1 MASNRKLSFLEAI
14 LPIIFLLLCLSIGY
28 GIFRL
33 KVEILLILSAIFSSF
48 IAYKVGITWDEMMA
62 GIQEKVDKGLSTML
76 ILIIVGAIISTMML
90 SGTLPML
97 IYFGIQT
104 INPRF
109 LYVSAL
115 IICAI
120 VSVCTGTSWGSMG
133 TVGIVMITIASG
145 LDLSLP
151 ITAGAVVSGSYFG
164 DKMSPLS
171 DTTVMAPMVAGA
183 DLYDHI
189 RHMFYTTIPSTII
202 ALIVFTTVGF
212 RTEIDAYATSATVT
226 SMLQTLDV
234 IYDWNVILLLP
245 LVIVL
250 AGSLMKK
257 PPIPVM
263 IISCAVAMVLGIFYQ
278 GFSVTDTFMAA
289 YSGFNINM
297 VTKAAFDSTVVA
309 PEIQTLLNRGGI
321 TSMMSTVLLILCAF
335 SFAGII
341 TKAGCLDVIL
351 KKLLITIKTPGQLI
365 ATTVISCIFMAITTC
380 SGSMVLLIPGE
391 LFSEIYKKMGLAA
404 RNLSRTLED
413 SGTVV
418 VPLVPWAVAGAYA
431 SGVLGVST
439 YQYVPW
445 AVFNYCCVIFTL
457 ICGFTGYGIMTL
469 SQEEN
474 IKQKKERRK

>member
-1 MASNRKLSFLEAI
+1 MTNRKLSFFEAI
-14 LPIIFLLLCLSIGY
+14 LPIIILLLCLSIGY

-33 KVEILLILSAIFSSF
+33 KVEILLIVSAIFASL
-48 IAYKVGITWDEMMA
+48 IALKEGITWEEMME
-62 GIQEKVDKGLSTML
+62 GIGEKVDKGLSTML

-115 IICAI
+115 VICAI

-133 TVGIVMITIASG
+133 TIGVVMITIANSLG
-145 LDLSLP
+145 LSLP
-151 ITAGAVVSGSYFG
+151 ITAGAVVSGAYFG

-202 ALIVFTTVGF
+202 ALAVFTIIGL
-212 RTEIDAYATSATVT
+212 RTEINTQATSSTIT
-226 SMLQTLDV
+226 SMLHTLDS
-234 IYDWNVILLLP
+234 IFDWNVILLLP
-245 LVIVL
+245 LIIIL
-250 AGSLMKK
+250 TGSIMKK
-257 PPIPVM
+257 PTIPVM
-263 IISCAVAMVLGIFYQ
+263 IISCATAMVLGIFYQ

-289 YSGFNINM
+289 YSGFNIHM
-297 VTKAAFDSTVVA
+297 ITKPSFDLTSVT
-309 PEIQTLLNRGGI
+309 PEIQVLLNRGGI

-341 TKAGCLDVIL
+341 TKAGCLDIIL
-351 KKLLITIKTPGQLI
+351 QRLSVAIKTPGQLV
-365 ATTVISCIFMAITTC
+365 ATTVFSCIFMAMTTC

-391 LFSEIYKKMGLAA
+391 LLSDIYKKMGLAA

-431 SGVLGVST
+431 SGVLGVTT
-439 YQYVPW
+439 YAYAPW
-445 AVFNYCCVIFTL
+445 AIFNYCCVIFTL
-457 ICGFTGYGIMTL
+457 ICGFTGYGMMTL
-469 SQEEN
+469 EQETSNKAE
-474 IKQKKERRK
+474 KA